1 VTAIGLVQ
9 TFRSASL
16 PRGPKTY
23 TSKVCASPPS
33 DIFARAGADLQVC
46 EPSADAEN
54 AHLKGVRQP
63 SGTRR
68 RNSRGRPLLGLR
80 LNDSACQQKVILPS
94 VRPYYPRCF
103 PPGQL
108 EFITTSTYWRT
119 PLFRSER
126 FCQEFVATLDAV
138 RTEFAFL
145 LMGWVLMPEHFHVLL
160 KPEPADSTPKI
171 VKQLKQR
178 TASRILGAL
187 REHEQHPW
195 CHRMLRSFRLPTTV
209 HSQARH
215 RVWERRYYPFN
226 VYSEQKLRE
235 KLDYM
240 HANPVKR
247 GLVSSPEEWPWSSF
261 RFYDLN
267 DASVLRMDR
276 LA

>member
-1 VTAIGLVQ
+1 
-9 TFRSASL
+9 
-16 PRGPKTY
+16 
-23 TSKVCASPPS
+23 
-33 DIFARAGADLQVC
+33 
-46 EPSADAEN
+46 
-54 AHLKGVRQP
+54 
-63 SGTRR
+63 
-68 RNSRGRPLLGLR
+68 
-80 LNDSACQQKVILPS
+80 

-160 KPEPADSTPKI
+160 KPEPADLTPKI
-171 VKQLKQR
+171 VQQLKQR
-178 TASRILGAL
+178 TALHILGAL

-195 CHRMLRSFRLPTTV
+195 CDRMLRRLRLPATV

-226 VYSEQKLRE
+226 VYSDQKLQE

-247 GLVSSPEEWPWSSF
+247 GLVSSPEEWLWSSF
-261 RFYDLN
+261 RFYYLN
-267 DASVLRMDR
+267 DASVLRMER
-276 LA
+276 LG